1 MTMPSPVVLGPYSL
15 VEAERY
21 LRDTVVPLRLACT
34 TSTGWPLVLSLWYL
48 YRDGA
53 LWCATSPRALILR
66 HLEHDGRCG
75 FEVAPN
81 EPPYRGVRGQ
91 AQAALIRGAGGGLLY
106 FLFIAAANGARVW
119 SASTAIAN
127 LIILTLLGGGSAAA
141 TLVLARKASRA
152 LTPGEEPPSLGKGG
166 IENHH
171 G

>member
-91 AQAALIRGAGGGLLY
+91 AQAALIRGAGGGLLEQ
-106 FLFIAAANGARVW
+106 
-119 SASTAIAN
+119 
-127 LIILTLLGGGSAAA
+127 LIQRYLGTTDSP
-141 TLVLARKASRA
+141 LARQLLSRA
-152 LTPGEEPPSLGKGG
+152 AEEVAIRLTPTRVSSWDYRRRMTAE
-166 IENHH
+166 
-171 G
+171 

>member
-91 AQAALIRGAGGGLLY
+91 AQAALIRGAGGGLLEQ
-106 FLFIAAANGARVW
+106 
-119 SASTAIAN
+119 
-127 LIILTLLGGGSAAA
+127 LIQRYLGTTDSP
-141 TLVLARKASRA
+141 LARQLLSRA
-152 LTPGEEPPSLGKGG
+152 AEEVAIRLTPTRLSSWDYRRRMTSE
-166 IENHH
+166 
-171 G
+171 

>member
-91 AQAALIRGAGGGLLY
+91 AQAVLIRGAGGGLLEQ
-106 FLFIAAANGARVW
+106 
-119 SASTAIAN
+119 
-127 LIILTLLGGGSAAA
+127 LIQRYLGTTDSP
-141 TLVLARKASRA
+141 LARQLLSRA
-152 LTPGEEPPSLGKGG
+152 TEEVAIRLTPTRVSSWDYRRRMTAE
-166 IENHH
+166 
-171 G
+171 